1 MSLTLVEAIV
11 HNYTAKANKLLEEKM
26 VGILREKLIEAKKIV
41 ATKYGLQEYVELNEL
56 SSELVGKVNKE
67 REIGGKPSKTKAAAK
82 TLLRAVKKAYLK
94 NRMPNEEQIDE
105 DFISEVNVVR
115 SGRLKI
121 IRARIRGGKVQR
133 RKKVSAVKG
142 YTLRSGRLVKMSP
155 TERRKR
161 KLGARKA
168 KIKRRRTLN
177 RALMKRRRS
186 LNKRRALGL

>member
-11 HNYTAKANKLLEEKM
+11 HGYKAKANKILEERM

-41 ATKYGLQEYVELNEL
+41 ATKYGLQEYIELNEL
-56 SSELVGKVNKE
+56 SPELVGKVNKA
-67 REIGGKPSKTKAAAK
+67 REIDGKPSKTSTAAK
-82 TLLRAVKKAYLK
+82 TLQRAVKKAFLK
-94 NRMPNEEQIDE
+94 DRGPKEEQIDE
-105 DFISEVNVVR
+105 EFIDEANVQR

-133 RKKVSAVKG
+133 RKKLSAVKG
-142 YTLRSGRLVKMSP
+142 YTLRGGKLVRMSP

-186 LNKRRALGL
+186 LIKRKALGL

>member
-11 HNYTAKANKLLEEKM
+11 HGYKSKASKILEKRM

-56 SSELVGKVNKE
+56 SPELVGKVNKE
-67 REIGGKPSKTKAAAK
+67 REIGGKPSKTSTAAK
-82 TLLRAVKKAYLK
+82 TLQRAVKKAFLK
-94 NRMPNEEQIDE
+94 DRGPKEEQIDE
-105 DFISEVNVVR
+105 EFIDEANVQR

-121 IRARIRGGKVQR
+121 IKARVRGGKVQR
-133 RKKVSAVKG
+133 RKKLSAVKG
-142 YTLRSGRLVKMSP
+142 YTLRGGKLVRMSP

-186 LNKRRALGL
+186 LIKRKALGL